1 MPQSLLTEEWFAE
14 RYNWPADVTRRQ
26 PVEVVDWFPVIQ
38 GAKTEVQKMHEREER
53 RKHRDR

>member
-26 PVEVVDWFPVIQ
+26 PVEVLDWFPVIQ
-38 GAKTEVQKMHEREER
+38 AAKAEVQKMREREER
-53 RKHRDR
+53 RKHR